1 MNTEPKAGLPQPAPE
16 QTINPP
22 PIRVMRGRPPKHY
35 TTPVMMAVIERVANG
50 ETLTSICR
58 EEGMP
63 APGTFREW
71 VVNNQELRAAWE
83 AAKELRA
90 HALFDR
96 VLDIVDTLTKQPQGW
111 GKDSAAHVRALTEA
125 MNSLKWAASK
135 LAPQQYGER
144 PPLLAVVPIHI
155 TTSLDIGQGGKAH
168 QSDGGTPGV
177 YHVKAALPI
186 IDATAT
192 PLADGKPVTGG
203 TSSTEKGAA
212 PQD

>member
-1 MNTEPKAGLPQPAPE
+1 MSTEPTGQLPAPAAE
-16 QTINPP
+16 PTINPP
-22 PIRVMRGRPPKHY
+22 PIRMKAGRPPTHY

-50 ETLTSICR
+50 ETLTAICR
-58 EEGMP
+58 EPGMP
-63 APGTFREW
+63 YPGTFREW
-71 VVNNQELRAAWE
+71 VVKNPELRAAWE

-125 MNSLKWAASK
+125 MNSLKWAAAK

-168 QSDGGTPGV
+168 QSDGETPGV

-186 IDATAT
+186 IDAVAT
-192 PLADGKPVTGG
+192 NPNDGKPVSNG
-203 TSSTEKGAA
+203 TSSTKKGAA